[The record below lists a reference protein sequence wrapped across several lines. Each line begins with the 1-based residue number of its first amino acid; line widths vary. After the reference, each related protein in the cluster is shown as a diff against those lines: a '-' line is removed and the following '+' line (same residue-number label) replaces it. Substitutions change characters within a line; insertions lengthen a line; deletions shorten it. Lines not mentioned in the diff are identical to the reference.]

1 MLLDYIRIFKFD
13 GSSLTDQSL
22 LNQDDSTTLPL
33 NLDTD
38 DYLYIGQRFPFT
50 NLFFQMDTV
59 NGATGSISVDY
70 WDGTQWR
77 AGVDVLDGTKSST
90 IPLAK
95 SGNLSWGINQDYN
108 WQIVNDTTDSSAPSG
123 LAGVYLYDTY
133 WTRLSVNSSVSGS
146 CDAKEI
152 GYAFTTSSQL
162 KSVDIEIDGYLNS
175 FENGKTD
182 WIPEIMTASKQ
193 MVTDL
198 KRLGLVVHQGQ
209 IIELDDVWLPATYK
223 TLSLIYFNLGP
234 SYNDKRAAVEKM
246 YKDALNIRRYTFDTN
261 ADGKLEKREIAGQ
274 VRRLVR

>member
-22 LNQDDSTTLPL
+22 LNQDDSSTMPL

-59 NGATGSISVDY
+59 NGVTGSISVDY
-70 WDGTQWR
+70 WDGKQWR

-95 SGNLSWGINQDYN
+95 SGNLSWSVNHDYG

-123 LAGVYLYDTY
+123 LASVYLYDTY
-133 WTRLSVNSSVSGS
+133 WTRLSVDNAVSGS

-162 KSVDIEIDGYLNS
+162 KSIDVEIDGYLSS
-175 FENGKTD
+175 FESGKTD
-182 WIPEIMTASKQ
+182 WNPEIMTASKQ
-193 MVTDL
+193 VVTDL
-198 KRLGLVVHQGQ
+198 KRLGLVIHSGQ
-209 IIELDDVWLPATYK
+209 IMELDDVWLPATYK
-223 TLSLIYFNLGP
+223 TLALIYFNLGP
-234 SYNDKRAAVEKM
+234 SYNDKRAAVENM
-246 YKDALNIRRYTFDTN
+246 YKNALNNRRYTFDSN
-261 ADGKLEKREIAGQ
+261 ADGKLDKREISGQ